1 MIQKLPRIGIDPG
14 CRSIKENIR
23 SHIRGT
29 STIGTRGGDL
39 KRPRVTLTCSSHSH
53 PRWRY
58 TRTRSHIQPTAG
70 RYPRT
75 KESLVS
81 PHGPSSG
88 LCFSSTLPDHS
99 RSHPRFQWGSRLSSQ
114 NTTSSVWQ
122 VPNSTMTANGNDRS
136 QRGCLG
142 YHLSECA
149 KSSGT
154 WNAYAYC
161 SLGDLGYSMSS
172 LGGGVGWRSHS
183 SSPQGTQAGM
193 VCLDPSVSPV

>member
-1 MIQKLPRIGIDPG
+1 MCQMMCRLVMGPKVRASAERTSDDIGRVEVNSAIVKRRDLSDPGASRQKYGRPEDRRGCRERGSGEGPMIQKLPRIGIDPG

-58 TRTRSHIQPTAG
+58 TRTPSHIQPTAG

-81 PHGPSSG
+81 PHAPS
-88 LCFSSTLPDHS
+88 
-99 RSHPRFQWGSRLSSQ
+99 
-114 NTTSSVWQ
+114 
-122 VPNSTMTANGNDRS
+122 
-136 QRGCLG
+136 
-142 YHLSECA
+142 
-149 KSSGT
+149 
-154 WNAYAYC
+154 
-161 SLGDLGYSMSS
+161 
-172 LGGGVGWRSHS
+172 
-183 SSPQGTQAGM
+183 
-193 VCLDPSVSPV
+193 